1 MRPQALIV
9 YPGGTREK
17 QVFAA
22 RTPHEPHPINTA
34 EAVIE
39 SFFDET
45 LSTQPRLTLTQRG
58 TRGRLVVRAKLEL
71 I

>member
-1 MRPQALIV
+1 LP
-9 YPGGTREK
+9 REP
-17 QVFAA
+17 
-22 RTPHEPHPINTA
+22 RMNLTPINTA